1 MPLASSSSLKAL
13 LWCAPCGHGARIG
26 FCICKNRRHRL
37 YSHTVSQRLGE
48 GLPSAGFHQSP
59 HQKNG
64 HWVAQKSE
72 NSSLVILELLPKTYF
87 AFQSDPFGAL
97 PARFRRERLLII
109 GCGDVGMRLARVQGH
124 MRTFALTSQQQR
136 ITELREAGI
145 TPLLGNLDQPSSLK
159 RLAGL
164 ATRVV
169 HLAPPPLQGH
179 HDPRTLALA
188 RALMLR
194 TAPSSVVYGST
205 SGVYGDCEGEWV
217 AESRIVNPKTSR
229 AQRRVDAEQRLRH
242 LARLRGNAVQM
253 RILRIPGIYAN
264 DRVGGT
270 PRDRLTRGTAVLQIQ
285 DDVFTNHIH
294 ANDLARACQLAM
306 WRGKTQRAYNINDDS
321 QMLMGDYFDMAAGVY
336 GLPKPPRISRAQAKV
351 ELGEMQMSF
360 MSESRRLINTRM
372 KRELRLRLLYPQ
384 VQDGLEAQ
392 NLHLKRD

>member
-1 MPLASSSSLKAL
+1 
-13 LWCAPCGHGARIG
+13 
-26 FCICKNRRHRL
+26 
-37 YSHTVSQRLGE
+37 
-48 GLPSAGFHQSP
+48 
-59 HQKNG
+59 
-64 HWVAQKSE
+64 
-72 NSSLVILELLPKTYF
+72 
-87 AFQSDPFGAL
+87 
-97 PARFRRERLLII
+97 
-109 GCGDVGMRLARVQGH
+109 MRLARVQGH

-169 HLAPPPLQGH
+169 HLAPPPLQGQ

-264 DRVGGT
+264 DRDGGT
-270 PRDRLTRGTAVLQIQ
+270 PRDRLMRGTAVLQIQ

-294 ANDLARACQLAM
+294 ANDLARACQLAI
-306 WRGKTQRAYNINDDS
+306 WRGKTQRTYNINDDS

-336 GLPKPPRISRAQAKV
+336 GLPKPPRISRAQAKD

-372 KRELRLRLLYPQ
+372 KRELRLRLLYPH

>member
-1 MPLASSSSLKAL
+1 
-13 LWCAPCGHGARIG
+13 
-26 FCICKNRRHRL
+26 
-37 YSHTVSQRLGE
+37 
-48 GLPSAGFHQSP
+48 
-59 HQKNG
+59 
-64 HWVAQKSE
+64 
-72 NSSLVILELLPKTYF
+72 
-87 AFQSDPFGAL
+87 
-97 PARFRRERLLII
+97 
-109 GCGDVGMRLARVQGH
+109 MRLARVQGH

-169 HLAPPPLQGH
+169 HLAPPPLQGQ

-242 LARLRGNAVQM
+242 FARLRGNAVQM

>member
-1 MPLASSSSLKAL
+1 
-13 LWCAPCGHGARIG
+13 
-26 FCICKNRRHRL
+26 
-37 YSHTVSQRLGE
+37 
-48 GLPSAGFHQSP
+48 
-59 HQKNG
+59 
-64 HWVAQKSE
+64 
-72 NSSLVILELLPKTYF
+72 
-87 AFQSDPFGAL
+87 
-97 PARFRRERLLII
+97 
-109 GCGDVGMRLARVQGH
+109 MRLARVQGH

-169 HLAPPPLQGH
+169 HLAPPPLQGQ

-270 PRDRLTRGTAVLQIQ
+270 PRDRLMRGTAVLQIQ

>member
-1 MPLASSSSLKAL
+1 
-13 LWCAPCGHGARIG
+13 
-26 FCICKNRRHRL
+26 
-37 YSHTVSQRLGE
+37 
-48 GLPSAGFHQSP
+48 
-59 HQKNG
+59 
-64 HWVAQKSE
+64 
-72 NSSLVILELLPKTYF
+72 
-87 AFQSDPFGAL
+87 
-97 PARFRRERLLII
+97 
-109 GCGDVGMRLARVQGH
+109 MRLARVQGH

-136 ITELREAGI
+136 ITELRDAGI

-169 HLAPPPLQGH
+169 HLAPPPLQGQ

-188 RALMLR
+188 RAMMLR

-270 PRDRLTRGTAVLQIQ
+270 PRDRLARGTAVLQIQ

>member
-1 MPLASSSSLKAL
+1 
-13 LWCAPCGHGARIG
+13 
-26 FCICKNRRHRL
+26 
-37 YSHTVSQRLGE
+37 
-48 GLPSAGFHQSP
+48 
-59 HQKNG
+59 
-64 HWVAQKSE
+64 
-72 NSSLVILELLPKTYF
+72 
-87 AFQSDPFGAL
+87 
-97 PARFRRERLLII
+97 
-109 GCGDVGMRLARVQGH
+109 MRLARVQGH

-169 HLAPPPLQGH
+169 HLAPPPLQGQ

-229 AQRRVDAEQRLRH
+229 AQKRVDAEQRLRH

-306 WRGKTQRAYNINDDS
+306 WRGKTQRTYNINDDS

-336 GLPKPPRISRAQAKV
+336 GLPKPPRISRAQAKD

-372 KRELRLRLLYPQ
+372 KRELRLRLLYPH